1 MNDIKPGGDYLWSQN
16 IYPGAGRRDWSSGV
30 AFSFRKVNLLESV
43 PTAAPIAHVGMNQVR
58 EQFHTVYDSRA
69 GSGEVSVGVHGEDP
83 IIQGSGQIVP
93 TRLLLQ
99 MLRLLGRFLHAEAA
113 G

>member
-1 MNDIKPGGDYLWSQN
+1 LVVGV
-16 IYPGAGRRDWSSGV
+16 V
-30 AFSFRKVNLLESV
+30 AFSFGKVNLSESV

-83 IIQGSGQIVP
+83 IIQDGGQIVP
-93 TRLLLQ
+93 TRLLQQ
-99 MLRLLGRFLHAEAA
+99 MLRLLDRFFHAEAA